1 MESGILNATHVG
13 FNNTHNIYIYLYI
26 HMHMY
31 GYVYIYI
38 ICQVVR
44 CIGPKKICLRIATLG
59 FEMDFLSRG
68 MGWSMAEG

>member
-1 MESGILNATHVG
+1 
-13 FNNTHNIYIYLYI
+13 
-26 HMHMY
+26 MHMY

-38 ICQVVR
+38 LCQVVR
-44 CIGPKKICLRIATLG
+44 CICPKKICLRIATLG